1 MSCKICK
8 GNVGTFSRAR
18 LLSKYDIEF
27 YRCSSCGFINTEE
40 PCWLEEAY
48 SSAITGSDLGLVR
61 RNSRLATITS
71 VLLTIFYDTKGSYLD
86 FAGGYGLFVRMMRD
100 RGFDFKWYDRYC
112 TNLFANG
119 FTADL
124 DNGRNYSLVTAFEV
138 FEHLVDPVSGLEEL
152 LKHSKNILFTTDLLP
167 EPAPKPEEWWYYGLE
182 HGQHVSFYTRK
193 SLQLLAISKG
203 LNFYTNGATV
213 HLITEKKLFAP
224 LFFLLARHKTASLVA
239 PFLLK
244 KSLLEDDFR
253 TTTGRELSYSVIK
266 KPHHDNS
273 LVE

>member
-18 LLSKYDIEF
+18 LLSMHDVEF
-27 YRCSSCGFINTEE
+27 YRCTSCGYIFTEE
-40 PCWLEEAY
+40 PYWLEEAY

-61 RNSRLATITS
+61 RNSRLATITR
-71 VLLTIFYDTKGSYLD
+71 VLLAAFFDTKGYYLD

-100 RGFDFKWYDRYC
+100 SGFDFNWYDRYC
-112 TNLFANG
+112 SNLFANG
-119 FTADL
+119 FAADL
-124 DNGRNYSLVTAFEV
+124 TNGRSYELVTAFEV
-138 FEHLVDPVSGLEEL
+138 FEHLIDPMSGLEEL

-193 SLQLLAISKG
+193 SLQLLAKSKG
-203 LNFYTNGATV
+203 LNFFTNGATV
-213 HLITEKKLFAP
+213 HLITEKKLPAV
-224 LFFLLARHKTASLVA
+224 LFFLLARHRTASLMA
-239 PFLLK
+239 PFLSR
-244 KSLLEDDFR
+244 KSLLEGDFR
-253 TTTGRELSYSVIK
+253 TATGRELSYGVMNKS
-266 KPHHDNS
+266 HHNKS

>member
-1 MSCKICK
+1 MSCKICN

-18 LLSKYDIEF
+18 LLNKYDVEF
-27 YRCSSCGFINTEE
+27 YRCSSCGYICTEE
-40 PCWLEEAY
+40 PYWLEEAY

-61 RNSRLATITS
+61 RNSRLAEITR
-71 VLLTIFYDTKGSYLD
+71 VLLTVFLNTRGTFLD

-100 RGFDFKWYDRYC
+100 SGFDFKWYDRYC
-112 TNLFANG
+112 TNLFASG
-119 FTADL
+119 FAADF
-124 DNGRNYSLVTAFEV
+124 DDDKNYELVTAFEV

-152 LKHSKNILFTTDLLP
+152 LKHSKNIIFTTDLLP
-167 EPAPKPEEWWYYGLE
+167 ESAPKPEEWWYYGLE

-193 SLQLLAISKG
+193 SLQFLAESKG

-213 HLITEKKLFAP
+213 HLMTEKKLPAA

-239 PFLLK
+239 PFLSK

-253 TTTGRELSYSVIK
+253 TITGGELR
-266 KPHHDNS
+266 
-273 LVE
+273 

>member
-1 MSCKICK
+1 MPCKICK
-8 GNVGTFSRAR
+8 GNVGTFFRAR
-18 LLSKYDIEF
+18 LLSMHDVEF
-27 YRCSSCGFINTEE
+27 YRCSSCGFIFTEE
-40 PCWLEEAY
+40 PYWLEEAY
-48 SSAITGSDLGLVR
+48 SSAITGSDVGLVR
-61 RNSRLATITS
+61 RNSRLATIAR
-71 VLLTIFYDTKGSYLD
+71 VLITVFWGTQGCFLD

-100 RGFDFKWYDRYC
+100 SGFDFKWYDRYC
-112 TNLFANG
+112 ANLFAGG
-119 FTADL
+119 FAADL
-124 DNGRNYSLVTAFEV
+124 DDDKNYELVTAFEV

-193 SLQLLAISKG
+193 SLQFLAEGKG

-213 HLITEKKLFAP
+213 HLMTEKKLPTA

-239 PFLLK
+239 PFLSK

-253 TTTGRELSYSVIK
+253 TITGGELS
-266 KPHHDNS
+266 
-273 LVE
+273 